1 MKPITKKILFALGGV
16 GLVVSVAAYGH
27 HQCHDPEQKGN
38 WIVEKISSEL
48 ELTEPQVEKLEDVRD
63 QMMNARKQMHQERK
77 VAREDILNL
86 LGQSSLDR
94 DQSLAMINQRLDAI
108 RDKAPQLVN
117 ALGDFYDSLT
127 PEQRQELRE
136 RIEQKMARFE
146 SRHHH

>member
-1 MKPITKKILFALGGV
+1 MKPVTKKILFALGSV
-16 GLVVSVAAYGH
+16 GLVASVAAYGH
-27 HQCHDPEQKGN
+27 HQCHDPEQKGK

-77 VAREDILNL
+77 VAREDILKL

-108 RDKAPQLVN
+108 RDNAPQLVN

-127 PEQRQELRE
+127 PDQKQELKE
-136 RIEQKMARFE
+136 RIEEKMTRFE
-146 SRHHH
+146 SRHHR

>member
-1 MKPITKKILFALGGV
+1 MKPVTKKILFALGAV
-16 GLVVSVAAYGH
+16 GLFASVAAYGH

-48 ELTEPQVEKLEDVRD
+48 ELTEPQVAKLEDVRD

-77 VAREDILNL
+77 GARADVLQL

-108 RDKAPQLVN
+108 RGKAPQLVN

-127 PEQRQELRE
+127 PVQQQELKE
-136 RIEQKMARFE
+136 RIEEKMARFE
-146 SRHHH
+146 SRHRQ

>member
-1 MKPITKKILFALGGV
+1 M
-16 GLVVSVAAYGH
+16 
-27 HQCHDPEQKGN
+27 
-38 WIVEKISSEL
+38 VEKISSEL

-77 VAREDILNL
+77 IAREDISNL
-86 LGQSSLDR
+86 LGPSSLDR

-127 PEQRQELRE
+127 PEQRAELKE
-136 RIEQKMARFE
+136 RIEEKMARFE
-146 SRHHH
+146 SHRHR